1 MFKIPL
7 RPEFLFTREH
17 HLAATFWAG
26 VLIPWPDSVAAAVQT
41 QSSSLAAERRCHICN
56 DATDDQLLNGFA
68 VGAAHGCDVLSEQ
81 PVSLVDF
88 GLIAALLALI
98 FFLPRHVMLIS
109 RLLLQRYIISDKV
122 RRK

>member
-1 MFKIPL
+1 MPL
-7 RPEFLFTREH
+7 RPEFLLTGER
-17 HLAATFWAG
+17 HLAATFRAG
-26 VLIPWPDSVAAAVQT
+26 VLVPWPDSIAAAVQT
-41 QSSSLAAERRCHICN
+41 QSSSLAAERRCHISN
-56 DATDDQLLNGFA
+56 DATDDQLLNGLA

-98 FFLPRHVMLIS
+98 FLFPRHVRMIS

>member
-17 HLAATFWAG
+17 HLTATFRAG
-26 VLIPWPDSVAAAVQT
+26 AHIPWPDSIAAAVQT
-41 QSSSLAAERRCHICN
+41 QSSSLAAERWCHISN
-56 DATDDQLLNGFA
+56 DATDDQLLNGLA

-88 GLIAALLALI
+88 GLIAALFALI
-98 FFLPRHVMLIS
+98 FLLPRHVRLIS
-109 RLLLQRYIISDKV
+109 RLLLQRYVFSDKV